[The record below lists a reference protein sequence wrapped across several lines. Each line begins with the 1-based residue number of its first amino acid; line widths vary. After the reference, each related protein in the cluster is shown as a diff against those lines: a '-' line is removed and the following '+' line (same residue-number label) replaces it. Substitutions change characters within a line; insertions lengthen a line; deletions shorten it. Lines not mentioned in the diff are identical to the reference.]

1 MKNED
6 MGVLSWG
13 EEIQNSEFGIQR
25 CGGKEYSKVLKKIA
39 EN

>member
-13 EEIQNSEFGIQR
+13 EEIQNSEMWV
-25 CGGKEYSKVLKKIA
+25 GKESSKVLKKIA